1 MGNQLWVWGLL
12 FSWLYVSETG
22 QPFPTVAPKLHF
34 HCNTGYIQRDCE
46 VQLSRLR
53 RVLGE
58 MDLTGLGEWTWVL
71 VKSEDWTPILRRVD
85 RDQDSPAFTILEKRQ
100 TFLEEA
106 LFNPPADRGRTL
118 LAKWRMPLDELL
130 PFAVAH
136 ELGHALCREVDERRA
151 NDYAAQLRSAGT
163 VRCRTR

>member
-1 MGNQLWVWGLL
+1 MGNQLWGLL
-12 FSWLYVSETG
+12 FSWLSVAETG
-22 QPFPTVAPKLHF
+22 QSFPTVAPKLHF
-34 HCNTGYIQRDCE
+34 HCNTGYIERDCE

-71 VKSEDWTPILRRVD
+71 VKSEDWAPILRRVG

-106 LFNPPADRGRTL
+106 LFNPRPDRARTL
-118 LAKWRMPLDELL
+118 LAKFRVPLDELL

-151 NDYAAQLRSAGT
+151 IDYAAQLRSAGT
-163 VRCRTR
+163 VPCGAR